1 VAVEQGAGFF
11 GDRVVGGVA
20 FHQDGVEGGQPPLI
34 AVGGTLEQAR
44 DGGGQGDGEAAAGDG
59 LAGGHAHGA
68 NGAGDAGE
76 GVDQQQSGLISL
88 TKSLGDRGGQL
99 GGAQPQ
105 EGGIVGAGQDD
116 YAAAAGFG
124 GQAGQE
130 GAHFA
135 APLADEGDD
144 HGVDPRLGGDL
155 AQQSALAYAGAGF
168 QAQPLAAADGAEGV
182 EHADAQGQGGV
193 DRAAG
198 EGIGG
203 RAVQG
208 PGGFG
213 QRGAAVQGAAQAVDD
228 AADQGFAWRN
238 AGLRFAAHDGGSRD
252 EAAHGLEGQGGGFGD
267 VKAHHFG
274 EHAAHP
280 HALAQP
286 GLGQGEA
293 QHVAPHGEQAA
304 GGGDGGEELGEVH
317 GGVIAQ
323 WAGGGKRARVD
334 DVLIRPGASAMVRA
348 MTPLLA
354 DLLATHAPPTRAP
367 FVPEL
372 TLHFARDLI
381 PIWEALDAYLGSPPS
396 GSPAP
401 FWAVPWVGG
410 QVVARHLLDHP
421 EVVRGK
427 KVLDFGAGSGIGT
440 VAAVRAGAAQV
451 VATEIDPIA
460 VEALQANLALN
471 GLAGRPEVVV
481 RLEDVVGTD
490 EGWDV
495 VLAGDMCYERG
506 PAGRI
511 FQWLQQLASTRQV
524 LMADPDRG
532 FLPGE
537 GLAALARYE
546 VPTHQDIDGQ
556 AARVT
561 TLYRVLGV

>member
-1 VAVEQGAGFF
+1 
-11 GDRVVGGVA
+11 
-20 FHQDGVEGGQPPLI
+20 
-34 AVGGTLEQAR
+34 
-44 DGGGQGDGEAAAGDG
+44 
-59 LAGGHAHGA
+59 
-68 NGAGDAGE
+68 
-76 GVDQQQSGLISL
+76 
-88 TKSLGDRGGQL
+88 
-99 GGAQPQ
+99 
-105 EGGIVGAGQDD
+105 
-116 YAAAAGFG
+116 
-124 GQAGQE
+124 
-130 GAHFA
+130 
-135 APLADEGDD
+135 
-144 HGVDPRLGGDL
+144 
-155 AQQSALAYAGAGF
+155 
-168 QAQPLAAADGAEGV
+168 
-182 EHADAQGQGGV
+182 
-193 DRAAG
+193 
-198 EGIGG
+198 
-203 RAVQG
+203 
-208 PGGFG
+208 
-213 QRGAAVQGAAQAVDD
+213 
-228 AADQGFAWRN
+228 
-238 AGLRFAAHDGGSRD
+238 
-252 EAAHGLEGQGGGFGD
+252 
-267 VKAHHFG
+267 
-274 EHAAHP
+274 
-280 HALAQP
+280 
-286 GLGQGEA
+286 
-293 QHVAPHGEQAA
+293 
-304 GGGDGGEELGEVH
+304 
-317 GGVIAQ
+317 
-323 WAGGGKRARVD
+323 
-334 DVLIRPGASAMVRA
+334 MVRA

-511 FQWLQQLASTRQV
+511 FQWLQQLASGTRRGWLSVPPAGRPEGEASQSSGSTHAEAAERRGNPLDSLTFLAAEATRLV

-537 GLAALARYE
+537 GLAAIARYE